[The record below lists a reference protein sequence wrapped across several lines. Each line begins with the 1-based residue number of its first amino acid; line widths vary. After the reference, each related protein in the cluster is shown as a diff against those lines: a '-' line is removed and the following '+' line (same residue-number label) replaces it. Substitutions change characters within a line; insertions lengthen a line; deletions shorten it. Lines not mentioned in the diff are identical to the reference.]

1 MRKKITVLTR
11 KKQGSICQPPIRL
24 SAGTGDSVRDAWLN
38 CFLVSGLLEYL
49 CSSLLIILL
58 SAKFAHMAGFPPPP
72 PLPHYLNALILFI
85 TFMCFHQF
93 AGILLV
99 SVFVLFPSF
108 ICYLRSISC
117 FLVWIY
123 HVVTWEELRNR
134 TEHGTYI
141 SLANIKGKK
150 KSG

>member
-1 MRKKITVLTR
+1 MDKMRKKITVLTR

-72 PLPHYLNALILFI
+72 PSLFKCLNSFYH
-85 TFMCFHQF
+85 FH
-93 AGILLV
+93 V
-99 SVFVLFPSF
+99 FPS
-108 ICYLRSISC
+108 ICWHPSGICFCFVSEFYLLLEKHKLLSSVDLPCCYVR
-117 FLVWIY
+117 
-123 HVVTWEELRNR
+123 R
-134 TEHGTYI
+134 
-141 SLANIKGKK
+141 A
-150 KSG
+150 